1 MDTEGRITGLKELQ
15 MFPNSMRYF
24 GLFRNTRSWQIA
36 SFKCEADGA
45 DNAEGKGGQEV
56 DLGAD
61 QPEKGPAESRYRQ
74 DYIAHQVLPII
85 R

>member
-1 MDTEGRITGLKELQ
+1 
-15 MFPNSMRYF
+15 MRYF

-36 SFKCEADGA
+36 SSNREADGA
-45 DNAEGKGGQEV
+45 DNAEGKGNYKI

-61 QPEKGPAESRYRQ
+61 QPEKGPAESRYRH